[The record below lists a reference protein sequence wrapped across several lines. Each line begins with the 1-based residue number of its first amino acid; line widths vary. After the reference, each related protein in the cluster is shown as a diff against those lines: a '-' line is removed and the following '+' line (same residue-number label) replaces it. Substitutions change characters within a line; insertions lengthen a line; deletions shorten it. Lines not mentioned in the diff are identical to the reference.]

1 MVDGEGVAGHSDLL
15 LGGADPVQH
24 SPPALH
30 WEVEVAGGAGGP
42 LVDAQH
48 CCGEHTGL
56 VSESTT
62 NINGFDSGPI
72 VWEVCPPADH

>member
-48 CCGEHTGL
+48 CCGEHTG
-56 VSESTT
+56 S
-62 NINGFDSGPI
+62 
-72 VWEVCPPADH
+72 CQ